1 MRKAF
6 TLIELLVVISII
18 ALLIAILLPA
28 LSSARLSARQMQSST
43 QMRGIHQGMF
53 AFAQENKSWYP
64 GVDSS
69 GQPLEDGTIGHST
82 STSTST
88 YRNGGLGVNHARRL
102 AVMLSTDYFPPAYI
116 ISPGDDSR
124 TLPDVNITTGQNV
137 GTGNSSF
144 SMLEITFMG
153 NTTQSWVP
161 VRQTEEWTPS
171 RRGREWQDTGNSQA
185 VVMSDRAIADSG
197 TSGRVIDPTVVNF
210 HSIWTEKGSGQ
221 WSGSALRNDGSVTF
235 GNAADDFTTSYS
247 QGPTYEDDHLF
258 HDAAPIN
265 GQRNANARLV
275 YSNSTATLS
284 AD

>member
-1 MRKAF
+1 MRRAF

-28 LSSARLSARQMQSST
+28 LSSARRSARQMQSST

-53 AFAQENKSWYP
+53 AYAQENKSWYP
-64 GVDSS
+64 GVDSD
-69 GQPLEDGTIGHST
+69 GQPLEEGTIGHST
-82 STSTST
+82 SNST

-102 AVMLSTDYFPPAYI
+102 AVMLETDYFPPEYI

-124 TLPDVNITTGQNV
+124 TLPDISITTGENV

-144 SMLEITFMG
+144 AMLEITFMG

-161 VRQTEEWTPS
+161 VRATQEWTPS
-171 RRGREWQDTGNSQA
+171 RRGQEWQDTGNSQA

-197 TSGRVIDPTVVNF
+197 TSGRVTDPTVVNF
-210 HSIWTEKGSGQ
+210 HSIWTEKNSGK

-247 QGPTYEDDHLF
+247 QGPTYENDHLF
-258 HDAAPIN
+258 HDTASPK
-265 GQRNANARLV
+265 RNANARLV

-284 AD
+284 PD

>member
-1 MRKAF
+1 MRRGF

-28 LSSARLSARQMQSST
+28 LSSARESARQMQSST

-82 STSTST
+82 SNST

-102 AVMLSTDYFPPAYI
+102 AVMLESDYFPPEYI
-116 ISPGDDSR
+116 ISPGDETR
-124 TLPDVNITTGQNV
+124 TLPDISITTGQNV
-137 GTGNSSF
+137 GGANSSF
-144 SMLEITFMG
+144 SMLEITFIG

-161 VRQTEEWTPS
+161 VRATQEWQPS
-171 RRGREWQDTGNSQA
+171 RRGKEWQDTANSQA
-185 VVMSDRAIADSG
+185 IVMSDRAIADSG
-197 TSGRVIDPTVVNF
+197 TSGRVIDPTVINF
-210 HSIWTEKGSGQ
+210 HSIWTEPQSQ
-221 WSGSALRNDGSVTF
+221 RWSGSALRNDGSVTF

-247 QGPTYEDDHLF
+247 NGPTYVNDHLF

-265 GQRNANARLV
+265 GIRNANARLV
-275 YSNSTATLS
+275 YTNSTATLS
-284 AD
+284 PD

>member
-1 MRKAF
+1 MRNLKGF

-28 LSSARLSARQMQSST
+28 LSSARQSARQMQSST

-64 GVDSS
+64 GVTSA
-69 GQPLEDGTIGHST
+69 GQPYGGGGIGHST
-82 STSTST
+82 SDST

-102 AVMLSTDYFPPAYI
+102 AIMLETDYFPPEYI
-116 ISPGDDSR
+116 ISPGDETR
-124 TLPDVNITTGQNV
+124 KLPDISTTTGQNV

-144 SMLEITFMG
+144 SMLEITFIG
-153 NTTQSWVP
+153 ETNTSWASDWQNLTWQP
-161 VRQTEEWTPS
+161 SSRGKEW
-171 RRGREWQDTGNSQA
+171 RDTANSQA

-197 TSGRVIDPTVVNF
+197 TSGRVIDPSVINF
-210 HSIWTEKGSGQ
+210 HSIWTERESGR

-247 QGPTYEDDHLF
+247 NGPTFQNDHLF
-258 HDAAPIN
+258 HDTATPK
-265 GQRNANARLV
+265 RNANARLV

-284 AD
+284 PD

>member
-28 LSSARLSARQMQSST
+28 LSSARQSARQMQSST

-53 AFAQENKSWYP
+53 AYAQENKSWYP
-64 GVDSS
+64 GVDAS

-82 STSTST
+82 SNST

-102 AVMLSTDYFPPAYI
+102 AVMLETDYFPPEYI
-116 ISPGDDSR
+116 ISPGDGTR
-124 TLPDVNITTGQNV
+124 TLPDINITTGENV

-144 SMLEITFMG
+144 SMLEITFMA

-161 VRQTEEWTPS
+161 VRQTQEWQAS
-171 RRGREWQDTGNSQA
+171 RRGREWQDTGNSDA
-185 VVMSDRAIADSG
+185 IVMSDRAIADSG
-197 TSGRVIDPTVVNF
+197 TSGRVTDPTVVNF
-210 HSIWTEKGSGQ
+210 HSIWTEQNSGT

-235 GNAADDFTTSYS
+235 GNSADDFTTSYS
-247 QGPTYEDDHLF
+247 QGPTYKNDHLF

-265 GQRNANARLV
+265 GTRNANARLV

-284 AD
+284 PD

>member
-1 MRKAF
+1 MRRGF

-28 LSSARLSARQMQSST
+28 LSSARQSARQMQSST

-53 AFAQENKSWYP
+53 AYAQENKSWYP

-69 GQPLEDGTIGHST
+69 GQPLKNGTIGHST
-82 STSTST
+82 SNST

-102 AVMLSTDYFPPAYI
+102 AVMLETDYFPPEYI
-116 ISPGDDSR
+116 ISPGDGTR
-124 TLPDVNITTGQNV
+124 KLPDITITTGENV

-144 SMLEITFMG
+144 SMLEITFMA
-153 NTTQSWVP
+153 NTTTSWASNW
-161 VRQTEEWTPS
+161 QNLTWQPS

-185 VVMSDRAIADSG
+185 VVMSDRAISDNG
-197 TSGRVIDPTVVNF
+197 TSGRVTDPTVVNF
-210 HSIWTEKGSGQ
+210 HSIWTEPQSGQ

-247 QGPTYEDDHLF
+247 QGPTYQEDHLF

-284 AD
+284 PD

>member
-1 MRKAF
+1 MRRGF

-28 LSSARLSARQMQSST
+28 LSSARQSARQMQGST

-64 GVDSS
+64 GVDST
-69 GQPLEDGTIGHST
+69 GQPLEGGTIGHST
-82 STSTST
+82 SNST

-102 AVMLSTDYFPPAYI
+102 AVMLESGYFPPEYI
-116 ISPGDDSR
+116 ISPGDATR
-124 TLPDVNITTGQNV
+124 ILPDISITTGSNV
-137 GTGNSSF
+137 GEANSSF

-161 VRQTEEWTPS
+161 VRATQEWQPS
-171 RRGREWQDTGNSQA
+171 RRGKEWQDTANSQA
-185 VVMSDRAIADSG
+185 IVMSDRAIADSG
-197 TSGRVIDPTVVNF
+197 ASGRVIDPNVVNF
-210 HSIWTEKGSGQ
+210 HSIWTEPDSEQ

-247 QGPTYEDDHLF
+247 QGPTYENDHLF
-258 HDAAPIN
+258 HDAPPIN
-265 GQRNANARLV
+265 GIRNANARLV
-275 YSNSTATLS
+275 YTNSTATLS
-284 AD
+284 AN